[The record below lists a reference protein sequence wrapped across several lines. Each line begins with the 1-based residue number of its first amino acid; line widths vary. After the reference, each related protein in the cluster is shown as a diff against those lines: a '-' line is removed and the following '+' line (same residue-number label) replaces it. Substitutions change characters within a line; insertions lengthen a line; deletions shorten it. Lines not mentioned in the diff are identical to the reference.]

1 MVLEALSFSNGVR
14 WELNPSVM
22 LPLNMTAALAVA
34 VAVLSSTTNMTLMSN
49 VVGSS
54 SVAIEN
60 PASYSS
66 EVYPAGVSWMQELE
80 ADPELLALATHE
92 TAGTLD
98 PKKCNWSDAEITGF
112 PSCGILQYQPSTFVS
127 FVRKYK
133 ALPADL
139 SDEEILAALYD
150 PYIQIYI
157 TRAALIDGGWRNWYT
172 TFTKLG
178 LNKDYQPAWTPTAQ
192 GLVLKK

>member
-1 MVLEALSFSNGVR
+1 
-14 WELNPSVM
+14 M

-34 VAVLSSTTNMTLMSN
+34 VAVLSSTSTMTLTSN
-49 VVGSS
+49 TVGSS
-54 SVAIEN
+54 SVATE
-60 PASYSS
+60 SS
-66 EVYPAGVSWMQELE
+66 AVYTSPVYPAGVSWMQELA
-80 ADPELLALATHE
+80 ADPELYALAKHE

-98 PKKCNWSDAEITGF
+98 PKKCNWDDAKITGF

-133 ALPADL
+133 AMPDDL
-139 SDEEILAALYD
+139 SDEEILAALDD

-178 LNKDYQPAWTPTAQ
+178 LNKDYQPAWTPTAH
-192 GLVLKK
+192 GLVLKKLD